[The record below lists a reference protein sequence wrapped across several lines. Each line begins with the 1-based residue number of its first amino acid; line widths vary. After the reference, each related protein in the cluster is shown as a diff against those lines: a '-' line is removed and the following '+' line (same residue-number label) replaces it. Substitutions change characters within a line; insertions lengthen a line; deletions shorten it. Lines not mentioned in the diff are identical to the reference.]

1 MARASS
7 VGTKIVVASTAIVA
21 SLFTPYRAHAQQ
33 TVTPSDTTVAS
44 PISLIGGTVPLRIH
58 IGGLLQT
65 ELRDFLHDGAHLYTN
80 DLVLRRARIDI
91 NGTVANDVDFR
102 ILPDFGLGSTVIQD
116 AWIDVHYHTDAIRLQ
131 LGKFKE
137 PVGLE
142 LIQYD
147 PEMFFVERSLVTD
160 LVPNRDVGA
169 QLHGIIGRGT
179 LTWNAGVF
187 DGVPDGGS
195 TDRAVGNNKDLS
207 GRVLVR
213 PFALSSLPALSE
225 FAVGAGGTTGRKVGT
240 SASTLLPT
248 FNSSGQETVF
258 FSYLKGPTKPDTA
271 IANGQASRAT
281 FNGYYYFNRLGLL
294 SEYASSWQTVTR
306 DARTAALRNN
316 AWQAAG
322 SIALTND
329 HPSYTGVS
337 PRYPFDPAKGHWGA
351 VEILGRYSL
360 LQVDKAAF
368 ADKFA
373 DSTKSAYQASA
384 TALGVNWTWNRA
396 VRYQVNYERTFFRGG
411 AVGGNR
417 EPENALLAEAQLV
430 F

>member
-1 MARASS
+1 MARPSI
-7 VGTKIVVASTAIVA
+7 VRIVVTIVVTSFLA
-21 SLFTPYRAHAQQ
+21 PQLARTQQ
-33 TVTPSDTTVAS
+33 TPARPDTTVAS
-44 PISLIGGTVPLRIH
+44 PISLIAGTVPLKIH

-65 ELRDFLHDGAHLYTN
+65 EARTFLHDDHKLYTN

-102 ILPDFGLGSTVIQD
+102 ILPDFGLGATTIQD

-131 LGKFKE
+131 VGKFKE

-147 PEMFFVERSLVTD
+147 PEMFFIERSLVTD
-160 LVPNRDVGA
+160 LVPNRDIGA
-169 QLHGIIGRGT
+169 QLHGVIGRGT

-187 DGVPDGGS
+187 DGVADGAS
-195 TDRAVGNNKDLS
+195 TDRAVGNNKDAS
-207 GRVLVR
+207 GRVLIR
-213 PFALSSLPALSE
+213 PFALTGLPALSE
-225 FAVGAGGTTGRKVGT
+225 FAIGAGGTTGKKVGT

-248 FNSSGQETVF
+248 YNSSGQETVF
-258 FSYLKGPTKPDTA
+258 FSYLKGPAKPDTA
-271 IANGQASRAT
+271 IANGRASRAT
-281 FNGYYYFNRLGLL
+281 ANGYWYFNRLGLF
-294 SEYASSWQTVTR
+294 SEYAASWQTVTR
-306 DARTAALRNN
+306 DATTATLRNN

-322 SIALTND
+322 SVALTND
-329 HPSYTGVS
+329 HPSYNGIN
-337 PRYPFDPAKGHWGA
+337 PRHPFDPAKGHWGA

-373 DSTKSAYQASA
+373 DSTKSAHQASA
-384 TALGVNWTWNRA
+384 TAIGINWTWNRA